1 MGRTIIQTL
10 KTSKFHRKVIFREI
24 KKLKACFDSL
34 DDDGSGSIGI
44 EELEDPLIGLGFAE
58 TREEVKAIVD
68 SVDEDRSG
76 LIEFDE
82 FLGIIKN
89 SDSSGSN
96 QKIFQFFKDM
106 SSGNF
111 TVESDTS
118 EEDEN
123 METASQISSKSFQN
137 KKLKK
142 QEKRIREKAKLKA
155 KNKDVEDELS
165 FNLLVQKIRRKHMM
179 DAIISDN
186 KDKKRRGMKILKNV
200 AKLLKAK
207 KAKRDREEGL
217 DEDEFEA
224 YKI

>member
-1 MGRTIIQTL
+1 MGKTIIQTL